1 MSAAKRKRTSRDDPL
16 APYRR
21 IRRPMPPPER
31 VIGDRRHEIED
42 DEARREINDATRRRT
57 RGDEQTPNEDDG

>member
-1 MSAAKRKRTSRDDPL
+1 
-16 APYRR
+16 
-21 IRRPMPPPER
+21 MPPPER

-42 DEARREINDATRRRT
+42 DEARREINEATRRPS

>member
-42 DEARREINDATRRRT
+42 DEARPEIDDPTPRRT
-57 RGDEQTPNEDDG
+57 SGDEQKPNEEDG